1 MYKPFTAAIAAAVAL
16 FPIAAHAGEA
26 QPQYRFTRDGTTYVY
41 TVAPGAGG
49 RQVIEGRRLPGG
61 SAFRLIVDGDR
72 VDGMSGGQPVSF
84 RTSRSGGVMVAA
96 R

>member
-1 MYKPFTAAIAAAVAL
+1 MRNFIASLALAAAF
-16 FPIAAHAGEA
+16 FPAVVHARGTE
-26 QPQYRFTRDGTTYVY
+26 QRFTRDGATYVY
-41 TVAPGAGG
+41 TVTSANSG

-61 SAFRLIVDGDR
+61 SAFRLVVTGDR

-84 RTSRSGGVMVAA
+84 RTPRPAAVTVAA